1 MHPLQNKSMT
11 LTKEALLKKKKKKKK
26 TKLWY
31 KDQKKALRNK

>member
-26 TKLWY
+26 SKLVVSRP
-31 KDQKKALRNK
+31 KASVAE

>member
-26 TKLWY
+26 SKLLVSRP
-31 KDQKKALRNK
+31 KASVAE